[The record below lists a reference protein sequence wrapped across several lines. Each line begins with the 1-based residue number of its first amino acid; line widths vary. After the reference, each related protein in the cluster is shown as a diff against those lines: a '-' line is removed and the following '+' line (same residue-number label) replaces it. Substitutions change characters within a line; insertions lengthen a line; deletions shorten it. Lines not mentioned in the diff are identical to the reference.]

1 MNQAQTDLDLIVWG
15 ATGFTGRLVV
25 EYLLKRYGVDQSLYW
40 AIAGRSQTKLDALKA
55 ELGES
60 ASGLTVLTADSHN
73 RESLQALVRQAR
85 VIITTVGPYAKYGS
99 ELVAACVESGTHYC
113 DLAGEPQWMRKM
125 IDQYEAAARI
135 SGARI
140 VHACGFDSIPSDI
153 GVYYLQQEAQRS
165 FGEPCSQV
173 KMRVRA
179 MKGSASGGTIASM
192 MNAIEEARADR
203 EVARVLVNP
212 YSLCPPDARKGPD
225 KRDQSGPVMDEDLG
239 VWTAPFVMAGINTKI
254 VRRSNA
260 LMNAAYG
267 PEFSYQEA
275 MSTGAGI
282 GGYLKAMQI
291 TVGLGGIMLA
301 GSVGVLRTGMQKLFL
316 PKPGE
321 GPGREEREKGFY
333 NIIMLGKASLGKSIT
348 VKVRGDRDPGYGSTS
363 KILGEV
369 GVCLALDELPAKG
382 GFWTPASAMGDALLK
397 RLPASAGLTFS
408 VEKENA
414 LDSSP
419 IDSRE

>member
-1 MNQAQTDLDLIVWG
+1 MGAAMGQQTMNQTQADLDLIVWG

-25 EYLLKRYGVDQSLYW
+25 EYLLERYGVGKTVRW
-40 AIAGRSQTKLDALKA
+40 AIAGRSQAKLDALKT
-55 ELGES
+55 EMGKP
-60 ASGLTVLTADSHN
+60 ASGLLVITADSHDPDTL
-73 RESLQALVRQAR
+73 RALVRRTR

-99 ELVAACVESGTHYC
+99 ELVAACVENGTHYC
-113 DLAGEPQWMRKM
+113 DLAGEPQWIRKM
-125 IDQYEAAARI
+125 IDQHEEGASK

-153 GVYYLQQEAQRS
+153 GVYYLQQEAQRK
-165 FGEPCSQV
+165 FGEPCSRV

-203 EVARVLVNP
+203 EVARILVNP
-212 YSLCPPDARKGPD
+212 YSLCPPGARKGPD
-225 KRDQSGPVMDEDLG
+225 KRDQSGPVMDKDLD
-239 VWTAPFVMAGINTKI
+239 VWTAPFVMAGVNTKV

-275 MSTGAGI
+275 MSTGAGTS
-282 GGYLKAMQI
+282 GYLKAMQI
-291 TVGLGGIMLA
+291 TLGLGGLMLA
-301 GSVGVLRTGMQKLFL
+301 GSVGVLRAGMQKLFL

-321 GPGREEREKGFY
+321 GPSKDEREKGFY
-333 NIIMLGKASLGKSIT
+333 NIVMLGKTSSGKTIR

-363 KILGEV
+363 KILGEC
-369 GVCLALDELPAKG
+369 GVCLALDELPVEG

-397 RLPASAGLTFS
+397 RLPASAGLTFT
-408 VEKENA
+408 VE
-414 LDSSP
+414 
-419 IDSRE
+419 